1 MKASDITIKMP
12 NIEKAYWKAL
22 KELEN
27 YARYML
33 RCLHRVGIHPTPAD
47 IIHVTFERN
56 NGQIAE
62 AVTYPRSSGIDGV
75 GVVNPMFF
83 YGFKMDLDFRD
94 LDHVGI
100 NVSFCDNFEDLKF

>member
-1 MKASDITIKMP
+1 MNASDITIKMP
-12 NIEKAYWKAL
+12 NIEKTYWKAL

-33 RCLHRVGIHPTPAD
+33 RCLHRVGIHPTPSE
-47 IIHVTFERN
+47 ITHVTFERN

-62 AVTYPRSSGIDGV
+62 AIVYPISSVVDGQ

-83 YGFKMDLDFRD
+83 YGFKMDYNFKD
-94 LDHVGI
+94 LDHISIDVI
-100 NVSFCDNFEDLKF
+100 FCENFEDLKC